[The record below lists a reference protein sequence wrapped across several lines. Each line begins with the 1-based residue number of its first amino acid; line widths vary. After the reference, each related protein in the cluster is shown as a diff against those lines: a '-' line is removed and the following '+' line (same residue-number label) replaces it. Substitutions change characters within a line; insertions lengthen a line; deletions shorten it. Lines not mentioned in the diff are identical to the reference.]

1 MVGPEAEGAGN
12 VHAIQPGHSRRLG
25 IAEAVWVLSRNN
37 MIGHWKVNAAFA
49 RTEKSGD
56 L

>member
-1 MVGPEAEGAGN
+1 MCTRSSPDILGD
-12 VHAIQPGHSRRLG
+12 LG